1 MKKIFSS
8 ILIVAALTVSGAQA
22 ETTVVMDGVHN
33 CCKGCANGITKAVTS
48 VKDATADIDGET
60 LTITAKNSTGAKKAV
75 EAVMAAGYYGAMEG
89 AEAAAPSDKVLKS
102 ATVEGVHLCC
112 GKCVKAM
119 TAAVTE
125 VPGVTGANI
134 ENKATSFTVEG
145 EFKEGDLVAAMNKAG
160 FHGSV
165 K

>member
-8 ILIVAALTVSGAQA
+8 LVVAALTVVGAQA
-22 ETTVVMDGVHN
+22 DTTVVMDGVHN
-33 CCKGCANGITKAVTS
+33 CCKGCANGINKAVAS
-48 VKDATADIDGET
+48 VKDASAEIDGET
-60 LTITAKNSTGAKKAV
+60 VTITAKNSTGAKKAV
-75 EAVMAAGYYGAMEG
+75 EAVMDAGYYGKMDGE
-89 AEAAAPSDKVLKS
+89 EAAAASDKVLKG

-125 VPGVTGANI
+125 VAGVTGANI

-145 EFKEGDLVAAMNKAG
+145 EFKESDLIAAMNEAG